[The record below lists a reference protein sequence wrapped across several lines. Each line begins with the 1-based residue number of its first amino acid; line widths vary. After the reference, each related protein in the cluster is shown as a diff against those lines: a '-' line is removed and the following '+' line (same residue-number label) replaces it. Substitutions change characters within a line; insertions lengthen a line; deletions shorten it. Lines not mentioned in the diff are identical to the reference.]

1 MHAQQQILEALRAGL
16 LGATDAG
23 DRVYLDRV
31 RALDATQLPA
41 ILIRE
46 HEQGE
51 EVDPPVAGR
60 AEQRRLRVLLRAVVA
75 DVDEAPGKARAL
87 GLQIERV
94 LGAPSFKAIKAN
106 RVRLLA
112 SRHMPFDG
120 GEVPMSARE
129 QLWAVTYFLL
139 RREAPDQPS

>member
-1 MHAQQQILEALRAGL
+1 MHAQQQILEAVRAGL
-16 LGATDAG
+16 LGVTDAG
-23 DRVYLDRV
+23 DNVFLDRV
-31 RALDATQLPA
+31 RALGASQLPA

-75 DVDEAPGKARAL
+75 DDADAPAKARAL
-87 GLQIERV
+87 GLQLERV
-94 LGAPSFKAIKAN
+94 LGSPQFKAVKAN
-106 RVRLLA
+106 RMRLLA

-120 GEVPMSARE
+120 GETPVAARE
-129 QLWAVTYFLL
+129 QLWTVTYFLL

>member
-1 MHAQQQILEALRAGL
+1 MHAQQQILEAVRAGL
-16 LGATDAG
+16 VGVTDAG
-23 DRVYLDRV
+23 DRVFLDRV
-31 RALDATQLPA
+31 RVLGASQLPA

-75 DVDEAPGKARAL
+75 EAEDAPAKGRDL

-94 LGAPSFKAIKAN
+94 LGSPQFKAVKAG
-106 RVRLLA
+106 RMRMLA

-120 GEVPMSARE
+120 GETPMAARE
-129 QLWAVTYFLL
+129 QLWTVTYFLL